1 MRLGCLLVLLAIV
14 CGGAA
19 AETPRPEDGKPG
31 LIERTWRRLTD
42 EAYLRAGYGVVHWA
56 MDIRRASDGAS
67 ARLVHRDDEA
77 IFLSYGSKPRF
88 IRDSNFGYTFMLNFV
103 DFSMQRQTI
112 AGEEFADV
120 GTQVEGYLVY
130 AVPTLYYQWGG
141 RSDRRKFIRL
151 GAGVGLGAA
160 RFSGTARLSTGETI
174 QTREHSFEP
183 RLALSNF
190 LEARWNHLDFSISYA
205 SPRLYGD
212 GYDIKV
218 SDLSASLGLVFY
230 F

>member
-1 MRLGCLLVLLAIV
+1 MRLGYLLVLLALV
-14 CGGAA
+14 CGAAA
-19 AETPRPEDGKPG
+19 AETPEPEDGRPG
-31 LIERTWRRLTD
+31 LIDRTWRRLTD

-56 MDIRRASDGAS
+56 MDIRRSSDGAS

-88 IRDSNFGYTFMLNFV
+88 IRHSSFGYTFMVNFV
-103 DFSMQRQTI
+103 DFSMRRQTV
-112 AGEEFADV
+112 AGEQFADV

-160 RFSGTARLSTGETI
+160 RFGGTAMLSTGETI
-174 QTREHSFEP
+174 ETEKHAFEP

-190 LEARWNHLDFSISYA
+190 LEARWNYLDFSISYA

>member
-1 MRLGCLLVLLAIV
+1 MQRGYLLILLALV
-14 CGGAA
+14 CGAA
-19 AETPRPEDGKPG
+19 PAEPPEDGNPG
-31 LIERTWRRLTD
+31 LLGRTWSRLTD
-42 EAYLRAGYGVVHWA
+42 EASLRAGYGVVQWA
-56 MDIRRASDGAS
+56 MDIRRSSDGAS
-67 ARLVHRDDEA
+67 ARLVQRDDNA
-77 IFLSYGSKPRF
+77 IFISYGAKPNF
-88 IRDSNFGYTFMLNFV
+88 IRDSNFGYTFMVNFV
-103 DFSMQRQTI
+103 DFSMKRQTV
-112 AGEEFADV
+112 AGDEFADV
-120 GTQVEGYLVY
+120 GTEVDGYLVY

-141 RSDRRKFIRL
+141 RSDRKKFIRL

-160 RFSGTARLSTGETI
+160 RFSGTARLSTGETVHT
-174 QTREHSFEP
+174 QKHDFEP

-218 SDLSASLGLVFY
+218 SDFSASLGLVFY

>member
-1 MRLGCLLVLLAIV
+1 MRVACLVVLLALGSADV
-14 CGGAA
+14 QAQA
-19 AETPRPEDGKPG
+19 NPG
-31 LIERTWRRLTD
+31 VIARTWGRLTD
-42 EAYLRAGYGVVHWA
+42 EAYLRAGYGVVQWA
-56 MDIRRASDGAS
+56 MDIRRSSDGAS
-67 ARLVHRDDEA
+67 ARLVQRDDDA
-77 IFLSYGSKPRF
+77 LFLSYGSKPNF
-88 IRDSNFGYTFMLNFV
+88 IRDSNFGYTFMVNFV
-103 DFSMQRQTI
+103 DFSMKRQTV

-120 GTQVEGYLVY
+120 GTEVDGYLVY

-141 RSDRRKFIRL
+141 RNDRKKFIRL

-160 RFSGTARLSTGETI
+160 RYSGTARLSTGETI
-174 QTREHSFEP
+174 QTEKHSFEP

-190 LEARWNHLDFSISYA
+190 LEARWEYLDFSISYA

-218 SDLSASLGLVFY
+218 SDFSASLGLVFY

>member
-31 LIERTWRRLTD
+31 LIERTWRRLSD
-42 EAYLRAGYGVVHWA
+42 EGYVRAGYGVVHWA
-56 MDIRRASDGAS
+56 LDLRRASDAAR

-77 IFLSYGSKPRF
+77 IFLGYGSKPRF

-190 LEARWNHLDFSISYA
+190 LEARWNHLDFSISDA

>member
-1 MRLGCLLVLLAIV
+1 
-14 CGGAA
+14 
-19 AETPRPEDGKPG
+19 
-31 LIERTWRRLTD
+31 
-42 EAYLRAGYGVVHWA
+42 
-56 MDIRRASDGAS
+56 
-67 ARLVHRDDEA
+67 
-77 IFLSYGSKPRF
+77 
-88 IRDSNFGYTFMLNFV
+88 MLNFV
-103 DFSMQRQTI
+103 DFSMKRQTVG
-112 AGEEFADV
+112 GEEFADV
-120 GTQVEGYLVY
+120 GTEVEGYLVY

-141 RSDRRKFIRL
+141 RADRKKFIRL

-174 QTREHSFEP
+174 ETEKHAFEP

-218 SDLSASLGLVFY
+218 SDFSASLGVVFY

>member
-1 MRLGCLLVLLAIV
+1 MLS
-14 CGGAA
+14 AA
-19 AETPRPEDGKPG
+19 CWTASADDARPENGTSG
-31 LIERTWRRLTD
+31 LIARTWKGLTD
-42 EAYLRAGYGVVHWA
+42 EAYLRAGYGVVQWA
-56 MDIRRASDGAS
+56 MDIRRSSDGAS

-77 IFLSYGSKPRF
+77 VFISYGAKPRL
-88 IRDSNFGYTFMLNFV
+88 IRDSDFGYTVMVNFV

-112 AGEEFADV
+112 AGDEFADV
-120 GTQVEGYLVY
+120 GTEVEGYLVY
-130 AVPTLYYQWGG
+130 AVPTLFYQWGG
-141 RSDRRKFIRL
+141 RSERRKFVRL

-174 QTREHSFEP
+174 HTQKHSFEP

-190 LEARWNHLDFSISYA
+190 LEARWNYLDFSISYA

-218 SDLSASLGLVFY
+218 SDFSASLGLVFY